1 MARRRKKKVQQ
12 QLSKVR
18 RQLLKDIRTVFDKNP
33 AQTLNYKQ
41 ISSRCGID
49 ASDEFSRMLVQ
60 ECLDLFLK
68 KGELEEVEPGKY
80 KWTLP
85 KGHIEG
91 QLSLVSSGN
100 GFISVEGM
108 MHDVFIPAGKM
119 NSAMHGDK
127 VRAVISIRRKNG
139 RKEAE
144 IVEVLERAH
153 HQFVGTVQVSEKF
166 AFLVPDSDKV
176 QHDFFIPG
184 KWLGD
189 AQNGQKVLVE
199 IVEWPSDGKNATA
212 KVIRVLGNSGEN
224 ETEMHAILLEFG
236 FSVEFPAAVEQE
248 AEAIP
253 TEISADEIAQRRD
266 MREVL
271 TFTIDPED
279 AKDFD
284 DALSIQPLSD
294 GMWEVGIHIADVSHY
309 VKPGSALEE
318 EARKRATSVYLVDR
332 TVPMLPEKLS
342 NGLCSLRPHEDKLT
356 FSVVFHI
363 NAEGHISN
371 TWIGRTV
378 IHSDQRFAYEQA
390 QEIIETGKTEG
401 QKIPSEPVLVL
412 HRMALAL
419 RKRRFEHGALR
430 IESTEIKFKLDEKG
444 KPLGVMVKQSKEANH
459 LIEEFMLLANKAVAE
474 YSGKKDNPNKQVK
487 TFVYRVHD
495 LPDQEKLK
503 EFKRF
508 IALFGYSLDVTHPK
522 SITKGL
528 NALFDEIKGK
538 PEQQTIESLA
548 IRSMAKAV
556 YTTKNIGH
564 YGLGFDYY
572 SHFTS
577 PIRRY
582 PDVLAHRLIAAYL
595 HGKPAAEV
603 GPLED
608 ACKHSSAMEKK
619 AAEAERASNRYKQV
633 EYMSERLGEVFEGM
647 VSGLTEWG
655 MYVEVVENKCE
666 GMVRLQNIESDY
678 YFFDEK
684 NFCVRG
690 QRSGNLFRLGDR
702 VRVSV
707 KRSDLQRRQ
716 LDFNLEDL

>member
-1 MARRRKKKVQQ
+1 MARRKKKVQQ

-18 RQLLKDIRTVFDKNP
+18 RQLLKDIRTIFDKNP

-41 ISSRCGID
+41 ISSRCGVESSD
-49 ASDEFSRMLVQ
+49 AFTRILVQ
-60 ECLDLFLK
+60 ECLDTFLQ
-68 KGELEEVEPGKY
+68 KGDLEEVEPGKY
-80 KWTLP
+80 KWTVP

-91 QLSLVSSGN
+91 HLALVSSGN
-100 GFISVEGM
+100 GFLAVEGM
-108 MHDVFIPAGKM
+108 TQDVFIPSGKM
-119 NSAMHGDK
+119 MSAMHGDK
-127 VRAVISIRRKNG
+127 VRASVSIRRKNG
-139 RKEAE
+139 RMEAE
-144 IVEVLERAH
+144 IVEILERAN
-153 HQFVGTVQVSEKF
+153 HQFVGTLQVSDTY

-176 QHDFFIPG
+176 QQDFFIPG
-184 KWLGD
+184 KWLGE
-189 AQNGQKVLVE
+189 AKNGEKVLVE
-199 IVEWPSDGKNATA
+199 IVEWPADGKNATA
-212 KVIRVLGNSGEN
+212 KVIRVLGKSGEN

-236 FSVEFPAAVEQE
+236 FSVEFPPAVEKE
-248 AEAIP
+248 ADAIS
-253 TEISADEIAQRRD
+253 TEISAEEISSRRD
-266 MREVL
+266 MRQVL
-271 TFTIDPED
+271 TLTIDPED

-284 DALSIQPLSD
+284 DALSIQSLSD
-294 GMWEVGIHIADVSHY
+294 GLWEVGVHIADVSHY
-309 VKPGSALEE
+309 VKPGSALED

-356 FSVVFHI
+356 FSVVFTI

-401 QKIPSEPVLVL
+401 QKIPSEPLLVL

-430 IESTEIKFKLDEKG
+430 IESTEIKFKLNEKG
-444 KPLGVMVKQSKEANH
+444 KPLSVFVKQSKEANH

-474 YSGKKDNPNKQVK
+474 YAGKKDNPNKQVK

-495 LPDQEKLK
+495 LPDQDKLK

-508 IALFGYSLDVTHPK
+508 IALFGYSIDLTHPK
-522 SITKGL
+522 NITKGL
-528 NALFDEIKGK
+528 NSLFDEIKGK

-556 YTTKNIGH
+556 YTTNNIGH

-582 PDVLAHRLIAAYL
+582 PDVLAHRLIADYL
-595 HGKPAAEV
+595 IGKPAASAP
-603 GPLED
+603 PLED

-633 EYMSERLGEVFEGM
+633 EYMSERRGEVFEGM

-655 MYVEVVENKCE
+655 MYVEIVENKCE
-666 GMVRLQNIESDY
+666 GMVRLRDIESDFY
-678 YFFDEK
+678 SFDEK

-690 QRSGNLFRLGDR
+690 QRKGHLFRMGDR
-702 VRVSV
+702 VQVSV
-707 KRSDLQRRQ
+707 KQTDLQRRQ
-716 LDFNLEDL
+716 LDFNLENF